1 MASAVAGADTAWSE
15 ALEGDE
21 VEKSGKA
28 TPGWAS
34 LKDAITKDAVTLL
47 VSCLSLTSWVTILFL
62 KDQRS
67 AATPLMNLATRGR
80 LCR

>member
-15 ALEGDE
+15 VLEGDE

-34 LKDAITKDAVTLL
+34 LKDAITKAAVTLL
-47 VSCLSLTSWVTILFL
+47 VSCLSFTS
-62 KDQRS
+62 
-67 AATPLMNLATRGR
+67 
-80 LCR
+80 